1 MSCLHYRIPASFRN
15 LGMKANAYLTV
26 NMFRGEKIWLVEM
39 VVARQLRGPLWAHR
53 MRWKWEA
60 ECWKA
65 NGTDLDYSVSGFLLD
80 KSVRRPAGR
89 M

>member
-39 VVARQLRGPLWAHR
+39 VVGARQLSVARSGHI
-53 MRWKWEA
+53 MRWKL
-60 ECWKA
+60 ECWR
-65 NGTDLDYSVSGFLLD
+65 NGTGDLDSIISGFL
-80 KSVRRPAGR
+80 
-89 M
+89 